1 MKLRLLF
8 LFSALNLAIAQ
19 NLTSPQATG
28 MAGFS
33 TFTNSALS
41 FTLNPAG
48 LMRIYDWNIG
58 LTAYFE
64 PNFGTKMH
72 SFGVAKRISETQS
85 VGFLYSPGSMLEFIF
100 PSNITINLGNTT
112 LTAEFSRKI
121 TYTSNYT
128 FGYAFKPTEKIN
140 LGFSTSYVTQ
150 TLLETRYK
158 IISTDSLPNLSIET
172 TQYKSPM
179 LKAKLAS
186 IYEINRKTSLG
197 LSVENISFILGEKM
211 PDELKNFELQND
223 LKIKLSI
230 GLSLKNFNSGF
241 EISSIGEVITGFEF
255 SPVENLFLRAGVF
268 SDIKNFT
275 TFSIGAGFRTGL
287 FQFDIAY
294 FKNMSKIWKDGKLT
308 QAELTETPIRD
319 VEFNKFIRDRISF
332 SISIDATSWYE
343 KSLRIKKVE
352 LEEEIF
358 PHLISNFEK
367 KKIGFIEIE
376 NTSRKTLNA
385 KIDFELSSPNGV
397 PTIDINSEPEEIS
410 IKPNEVKTIPVFVST
425 GLNKVENS
433 EPIKIFAK
441 MKVKSVKQIPDAV
454 EKLKILLRGKN
465 DWDGNVENLKFF
477 VKVDHPEIVSFARKV
492 IWDKKDTLE
501 IIDPALRKFYQAKF
515 LFDELSKHI
524 TYVSDPSLSIDKVQY
539 PEETLK
545 LHTGDC
551 DDLVVLYASL
561 LSSIGI
567 DVAFVDVRAMRKIDE
582 SHVYI
587 LFDSGLDKK
596 FASVITSN
604 EKKYVVLKN
613 RSGVETVWIPLE
625 TTSVRHG
632 FDKAWEIGAE
642 EFFKDFEINLAQAK
656 GKARIIFLENPN

>member
-1 MKLRLLF
+1 MRLRLLF

-58 LTAYFE
+58 LTAYLE
-64 PNFGTKMH
+64 PNSGTKMH
-72 SFGVAKRISETQS
+72 SFGVAKRISENQS
-85 VGFLYSPGSMLEFIF
+85 IGFLYSPGSTLEFIF

-112 LTAEFSRKI
+112 LTAEFNKKI
-121 TYTSNYT
+121 SYALNYT
-128 FGYAFKPTEKIN
+128 LGYALKPTEKIYF
-140 LGFSTSYVTQ
+140 GFLTSYLTQ
-150 TLLETRYK
+150 TLSETGYK

-172 TQYKSPM
+172 TQYKSLM
-179 LKAKLAS
+179 LRTKLAL
-186 IYEINRKTSLG
+186 IYEIDKKIFLA
-197 LSVENISFILGEKM
+197 LSAENLSFRFGKEM
-211 PDELKNFELQND
+211 PDEFKNFELGKG
-223 LKIKLSI
+223 LKIKASA
-230 GLSLKNFNSGF
+230 GLSLKNFNYGF
-241 EISSIGEVITGFEF
+241 EISSNGEIITGFEI
-255 SPVENLFLRAGVF
+255 SPVEKLFLRAGLF
-268 SDIKNFT
+268 SEIKDFNS
-275 TFSIGAGFRTGL
+275 FSIGAGFRTGL
-287 FQFDIAY
+287 VQFDLAY
-294 FKNMSKIWKDGKLT
+294 FKNMSNIWRDGKLT
-308 QAELTETPIRD
+308 QAELTETPIKD
-319 VEFNKFIRDRISF
+319 VEFNKFIKDRISF
-332 SISIDATSWYE
+332 SISVDATSWHE
-343 KSLRIKKVE
+343 KAIRIKKVE

-358 PHLISNFEK
+358 PHLINNFEK
-367 KKIGFIEIE
+367 KRIGFIEIE

-385 KIDFELSSPNGV
+385 KVDFELSSSNRI
-397 PTIDINSEPEEIS
+397 PTIDIDSDPDEFL
-410 IKPNEVKTIPVFVST
+410 IKPNEVKTIPIFVST

-433 EPIKIFAK
+433 DPIKVHVKI
-441 MKVKSVKQIPDAV
+441 KVKSTNQVPDV
-454 EKLKILLRGKN
+454 VRKLKILLRGKN
-465 DWDGNVENLKFF
+465 DWDGDVENLKFF
-477 VKVDHPEIVSFARKV
+477 VKVDHPEIVSFARKA
-492 IWDKKDTLE
+492 IWGKRDTLE
-501 IIDPALRKFYQAKF
+501 LIDPALRKFYQAKF

-551 DDLVVLYASL
+551 DDLAVLYASL
-561 LSSIGI
+561 LGSIGI
-567 DVAFVDVRAMRKIDE
+567 DVAFVDVKAIREVDE

-596 FASVITSN
+596 FATAITEN
-604 EKKYVVLKN
+604 EKKYVILKN
-613 RSGVETVWIPLE
+613 KSGLETVWIPIE

-656 GKARIIFLENPN
+656 GKARIIFLKNLN